1 MTKPPVLAIICAL
14 GFLAAACGAE
24 DPLIQ
29 AMADEM
35 VTQADGLSTDPAEA
49 LCVSEASYETLGADR
64 LSELGITVDN
74 PDLLNAAV
82 TEDEA
87 VELVEVLY
95 SCVDVNEMVISQITA
110 AGLPATAA
118 ECILESLGEDEVRAL
133 IVEQLQG
140 NGPAVSSETQLALL
154 SCLADDG

>member
-1 MTKPPVLAIICAL
+1 MAKSPVSAIICAL
-14 GFLAAACGAE
+14 GFLVASCGTE

-35 VTQADGLSTDPAEA
+35 VTQADGVSTDPAET
-49 LCVSEASYETLGADR
+49 LCVSEASYQILGAAR
-64 LSELGITVDN
+64 LEELGVTVDN
-74 PDLLNAAV
+74 PDLLSAVV

-87 VELVEVLY
+87 VELVEGLY
-95 SCVDVNEMVISQITA
+95 SCVDVNEMVVSQITA
-110 AGLPATAA
+110 AGLPASAA

-140 NGPAVSSETQLALL
+140 NGPDLSSQTQLALL
-154 SCLADDG
+154 SCLAEDG